1 MKKKADIVLI
11 IDYVSLYVMK
21 FPKFILAILVF
32 SILLSSC
39 RTGSRKDK
47 GSDVQYFGNLDSI
60 MAGEYPAV
68 FNMDSLADKKNV
80 YGLGTLDSMSGE
92 IQIFNSQPY
101 HSVVENDS
109 LIVGSVG
116 SQNAALLVY
125 AQVSDWREISIPI
138 SVVNQEALV
147 GFLEY
152 DEEMSEISANA
163 PLVFTI
169 EGKAEEVE
177 WHVLKGEVVD
187 STHIDQVHN
196 IASVSGVLRDVD
208 VEIIGFYSREHEG
221 VFTHHNL
228 PLHLHFKTADGS
240 IAGHLDNL
248 ELGQDMT
255 MRIPRK
261 N

>member
-1 MKKKADIVLI
+1 MRKKADRVLI
-11 IDYVSLYVMK
+11 SDCVSLCVMR
-21 FPKFILAILVF
+21 FPKFILAILFFCV
-32 SILLSSC
+32 LLLSC
-39 RTGSRKDK
+39 RTGTRKDK
-47 GSDVQYFGNLDSI
+47 GSDVHFYGNLDSI

-68 FNMDSLADKKNV
+68 FNMDSLADKQNI
-80 YGLGTLDSMSGE
+80 YALGTMDSMAGE

-101 HSVVENDS
+101 HSIVENDS
-109 LIVGSVG
+109 VIVGSAG
-116 SQNAALLVY
+116 TKNAVQLVY
-125 AQVSDWREISIPI
+125 AQVPDWKEISIPL

-152 DEEMSEISANA
+152 DEAMSEISANA

-169 EGKAEEVE
+169 EGRAEEIE
-177 WHVLKGEVVD
+177 WHVLKGRAND
-187 STHIDQVHN
+187 SSDIAQSQN
-196 IASVSGVLRDVD
+196 ISSVSGVLRDVD
-208 VEIIGFYSREHEG
+208 VEILGFYSREHEG